1 MNKTLRF
8 SLLSMLLMLCGSV
21 FADNVTVTFAAG
33 TDKGTTTAEAPG
45 EDHITK
51 NGVTIAISNGAMA
64 TDQYRVYKGQTFT
77 VTSSVGNITKIEVT
91 CTANGTAKQGPGCL
105 ENPTSGTYSFE
116 SDGKGGVWTG
126 NAAEVQFSTP
136 SNQCRMTKV
145 VVTVGEG
152 GSDPDPDPD
161 PDPQPDEVKVVTIAE
176 FNAAAEST
184 EVWYQLSGTV
194 KNLKDG
200 DQYGNF
206 DLEDETGSVYVY
218 GLLSEKGGAKKLFQ
232 ELAAEKGIKN
242 GTKITIIGNRG
253 SYKEKIEVMNAYF
266 VSVDGQGEEPDP
278 DPDPQPDEVKVVTV
292 AEFNAAAESTEVWY
306 QLSGT
311 VRNLKDGDIYGNFDL
326 EDATG
331 SVYVYGLLSE
341 KGGAKKL
348 FQELAAEKGI
358 KNGTKITLI
367 GNRGS
372 YNDKIEVTNAY
383 FVSVDGQ
390 EDDPDPDPQP
400 DEVKVVTVAEFNAAA
415 ESTEVW
421 YQLSGTVRNLKDG
434 DIYGN
439 FDLEDATG
447 SVYVYGLLS
456 EKGGAKKLFQELAAE
471 KGIKNGTKI
480 TIIGNRGSY
489 NDKIEVTNAYFVS
502 VDGQEE
508 DPDPQPDEIKDATVA
523 EFNAAAESTDVWY
536 KLSGEVKN
544 LNDGDKY
551 GNFDLEDA
559 TGSVYVYGLLSE
571 KGGAKGEFQA
581 LAAEK
586 GIKNGCK
593 ITIIGNRGSYKDK
606 IEVTNAY
613 FVSVD
618 EAAPAE
624 LTISGETTFV
634 ESTVVTIIPSDVDHD
649 VYYTLDGSDPKTS
662 STQVRYMEPF
672 TITESCTVKAWEED
686 ADIYAEKTFTKAEAP
701 AEMTVEDVIAAAP
714 ESTNATD
721 GQQKVWVKGYIV
733 GFVDGAKLADGAKF
747 TAEGCETATNLLLAT
762 NPAETNVENCI
773 PVQLPS
779 GDIRAALNLQDNPD
793 NLGKEVKLYGY
804 VLKYFSAPGLKNVT
818 AYEFTG
824 NTGVELQNAETI
836 QNGKMYNLAGQRVS
850 ENYRGIVIMN
860 GKKIIK
866 K

>member
-1 MNKTLRF
+1 MYNLNQNIMTKTLRF
-8 SLLSMLLMLCGSV
+8 SLLSMLLMLCGSMYADEV
-21 FADNVTVTFAAG
+21 KFDFSADNAYSLFGLSGFSSNDSNAGDITENKSTTSGDVTVTVSPCDGKNPNRMWTGSLRMYGG
-33 TDKGTTTAEAPG
+33 TL
-45 EDHITK
+45 
-51 NGVTIAISNGAMA
+51 TIASAGKNITAIEFTLNNSKWGNNTANTGKLETGKWTGDAASVVITVGGNTQIKSM
-64 TDQYRVYKGQTFT
+64 T
-77 VTSSVGNITKIEVT
+77 VT
-91 CTANGTAKQGPGCL
+91 L
-105 ENPTSGTYSFE
+105 
-116 SDGKGGVWTG
+116 
-126 NAAEVQFSTP
+126 
-136 SNQCRMTKV
+136 
-145 VVTVGEG
+145 GEG
-152 GSDPDPDPD
+152 GTTPDPDPE
-161 PDPQPDEVKVVTIAE
+161 PQPGEIKKVTVAE

-184 EVWYQLSGTV
+184 DVWYQLSGTV

-206 DLEDETGSVYVY
+206 DLEDETGTVYVY
-218 GLLSEKGGAKKLFQ
+218 GLLSEKGGEKKLFQ

-253 SYKEKIEVMNAYF
+253 SYKEKIEVLNAYF
-266 VSVDGQGEEPDP
+266 VSVDGQGEEPE
-278 DPDPQPDEVKVVTV
+278 PQPEETK
-292 AEFNAAAESTEVWY
+292 
-306 QLSGT
+306 
-311 VRNLKDGDIYGNFDL
+311 K
-326 EDATG
+326 AT
-331 SVYVYGLLSE
+331 
-341 KGGAKKL
+341 
-348 FQELAAEKGI
+348 I
-358 KNGTKITLI
+358 
-367 GNRGS
+367 
-372 YNDKIEVTNAY
+372 
-383 FVSVDGQ
+383 
-390 EDDPDPDPQP
+390 
-400 DEVKVVTVAEFNAAA
+400 
-415 ESTEVW
+415 
-421 YQLSGTVRNLKDG
+421 
-434 DIYGN
+434 
-439 FDLEDATG
+439 
-447 SVYVYGLLS
+447 
-456 EKGGAKKLFQELAAE
+456 
-471 KGIKNGTKI
+471 
-480 TIIGNRGSY
+480 
-489 NDKIEVTNAYFVS
+489 
-502 VDGQEE
+502 
-508 DPDPQPDEIKDATVA
+508 A

-536 KLSGEVKN
+536 KLKGEVKN
-544 LNDGDKY
+544 LKDGDKY

-634 ESTVVTIIPSDVDHD
+634 ESTVVTITPSDVDHD
-649 VYYTLDGSDPKTS
+649 VYYTLDGTDPKTS

-672 TITESCTVKAWEED
+672 TITETCTVRAWEED

-714 ESTNATD
+714 ENTNATE

-733 GFVDGAKLADGAKF
+733 GFVDGAKLAEGAKF

-773 PVQLPS
+773 PVQLPA

-824 NTGVELQNAETI
+824 ETGVEMINAEAQ
-836 QNGKMYNLAGQRVS
+836 QNGRIYNLAGQRVD
-850 ENYRGIVIMN
+850 NAFKGIVIVG
-860 GKKIIK
+860 GKKIVK

>member
-1 MNKTLRF
+1 MYNLNQNIMTKTLRF
-8 SLLSMLLMLCGSV
+8 SLLSMLLMLCGSMYADEV
-21 FADNVTVTFAAG
+21 KFDFSADNAYSLFGLSGFSSNDSNAGDITENKSTTSGDVTVTVSPCDGKNPNRMWTGSLRMYGG
-33 TDKGTTTAEAPG
+33 TL
-45 EDHITK
+45 
-51 NGVTIAISNGAMA
+51 TIASAGKNITAIEFTLNNNKWGNNTANTGKLETGKWTGDAASVVITVGGNTQIKSM
-64 TDQYRVYKGQTFT
+64 T
-77 VTSSVGNITKIEVT
+77 VT
-91 CTANGTAKQGPGCL
+91 L
-105 ENPTSGTYSFE
+105 
-116 SDGKGGVWTG
+116 
-126 NAAEVQFSTP
+126 
-136 SNQCRMTKV
+136 
-145 VVTVGEG
+145 GEG
-152 GSDPDPDPD
+152 GTTPDPDPE
-161 PDPQPDEVKVVTIAE
+161 PQPGEIKKVTVAE

-184 EVWYQLSGTV
+184 DVWYQLSGTV

-200 DQYGNF
+200 DIYGNF

-218 GLLSEKGGAKKLFQ
+218 GLLSEKGGEKKLFQ

-242 GTKITIIGNRG
+242 GTKITICGNRG
-253 SYKEKIEVMNAYF
+253 SYGDKIEVVNAYF
-266 VSVDGQGEEPDP
+266 VSVDGQGEEPE
-278 DPDPQPDEVKVVTV
+278 PQPDEVK
-292 AEFNAAAESTEVWY
+292 
-306 QLSGT
+306 
-311 VRNLKDGDIYGNFDL
+311 
-326 EDATG
+326 DAT
-331 SVYVYGLLSE
+331 
-341 KGGAKKL
+341 
-348 FQELAAEKGI
+348 I
-358 KNGTKITLI
+358 
-367 GNRGS
+367 
-372 YNDKIEVTNAY
+372 
-383 FVSVDGQ
+383 
-390 EDDPDPDPQP
+390 
-400 DEVKVVTVAEFNAAA
+400 
-415 ESTEVW
+415 
-421 YQLSGTVRNLKDG
+421 
-434 DIYGN
+434 
-439 FDLEDATG
+439 
-447 SVYVYGLLS
+447 
-456 EKGGAKKLFQELAAE
+456 
-471 KGIKNGTKI
+471 
-480 TIIGNRGSY
+480 
-489 NDKIEVTNAYFVS
+489 
-502 VDGQEE
+502 
-508 DPDPQPDEIKDATVA
+508 A

-536 KLSGEVKN
+536 KLKGEVKN
-544 LNDGDKY
+544 LKDGDKY

-714 ESTNATD
+714 ESTNATE

-733 GFVDGAKLADGAKF
+733 GFVDGAKLAEGAKF

-773 PVQLPS
+773 PVQLPA

-824 NTGVELQNAETI
+824 ETGVEMINAEAQ
-836 QNGKMYNLAGQRVS
+836 QNGRIYNLAGQRVD
-850 ENYRGIVIMN
+850 NAFKGIVIVG
-860 GKKIIK
+860 GKKIVK

>member
-1 MNKTLRF
+1 MYNLKPKIMTKTLRF
-8 SLLSMLLMLCGSV
+8 SLLSMLLMLCGSMY
-21 FADNVTVTFAAG
+21 ADEVKFDFSVDNAYSLFGLSGFSSNDSNAGDITENKSTTSGDVTVTVSPCDGKNPNRMWTGSLRMYGG
-33 TDKGTTTAEAPG
+33 TL
-45 EDHITK
+45 
-51 NGVTIAISNGAMA
+51 TIASAGKNITAIEFTLNNNKWGNNTANTGKLETGKWTGDAASVVITVGGNTQIKSM
-64 TDQYRVYKGQTFT
+64 T
-77 VTSSVGNITKIEVT
+77 VT
-91 CTANGTAKQGPGCL
+91 L
-105 ENPTSGTYSFE
+105 
-116 SDGKGGVWTG
+116 
-126 NAAEVQFSTP
+126 
-136 SNQCRMTKV
+136 
-145 VVTVGEG
+145 GEG
-152 GSDPDPDPD
+152 GTTPDPDPE
-161 PDPQPDEVKVVTIAE
+161 PQPGEIKKVTVAE

-184 EVWYQLSGTV
+184 DVWYQLSGTV

-206 DLEDETGSVYVY
+206 DLEDETGTVYVY
-218 GLLSEKGGAKKLFQ
+218 GLLSEKGGEKKLFQ

-253 SYKEKIEVMNAYF
+253 SYKEKIEVLNAYF
-266 VSVDGQGEEPDP
+266 VSVDGQGEEPE
-278 DPDPQPDEVKVVTV
+278 PQPEETKKATI
-292 AEFNAAAESTEVWY
+292 AEFNAAAESTTVWY

-311 VRNLKDGDIYGNFDL
+311 VKNLKDGDIYGNFDL
-326 EDATG
+326 EDETG

-341 KGGAKKL
+341 KGG
-348 FQELAAEKGI
+348 E
-358 KNGTKITLI
+358 
-367 GNRGS
+367 
-372 YNDKIEVTNAY
+372 
-383 FVSVDGQ
+383 
-390 EDDPDPDPQP
+390 
-400 DEVKVVTVAEFNAAA
+400 
-415 ESTEVW
+415 
-421 YQLSGTVRNLKDG
+421 
-434 DIYGN
+434 
-439 FDLEDATG
+439 
-447 SVYVYGLLS
+447 
-456 EKGGAKKLFQELAAE
+456 KKLFQELAAE

-480 TIIGNRGSY
+480 TICGNRGSY
-489 NDKIEVTNAYFVS
+489 GDKIEVVNAYFVS
-502 VDGQEE
+502 VDGQGDTPE
-508 DPDPQPDEIKDATVA
+508 PQPDEVKDATIA

-536 KLSGEVKN
+536 KLKGEVKN

-559 TGSVYVYGLLSE
+559 TGTVYVYGLLSE

-613 FVSVD
+613 FVSID

-624 LTISGETTFV
+624 ITISGETTFE
-634 ESTVVTIIPSDVDHD
+634 ESTVVTITPSDVDHD
-649 VYYTLDGSDPKTS
+649 VYYTLDGTDPKTS

-672 TITESCTVKAWEED
+672 TITETCTVRAWEED

-714 ESTNATD
+714 ENTNATE

-733 GFVDGAKLADGAKF
+733 GFVDGAKLAEGAKF

-773 PVQLPS
+773 PVQLPA

-824 NTGVELQNAETI
+824 ETGVEMINAEAQ
-836 QNGKMYNLAGQRVS
+836 QNGRFYNLAGQRVD
-850 ENYRGIVIMN
+850 NAFKGIVIVN
-860 GKKIIK
+860 GKKIVK

>member
-1 MNKTLRF
+1 MNKILRF
-8 SLLSMLLMLCGSV
+8 SLLSMLMMLCGSV

-184 EVWYQLSGTV
+184 DVWYQLSGTV
-194 KNLKDG
+194 RNLKDG

-206 DLEDETGSVYVY
+206 DLEDATGSVYVY

-266 VSVDGQGEEPDP
+266 VSVDGQ
-278 DPDPQPDEVKVVTV
+278 
-292 AEFNAAAESTEVWY
+292 
-306 QLSGT
+306 
-311 VRNLKDGDIYGNFDL
+311 
-326 EDATG
+326 ED
-331 SVYVYGLLSE
+331 
-341 KGGAKKL
+341 
-348 FQELAAEKGI
+348 
-358 KNGTKITLI
+358 
-367 GNRGS
+367 
-372 YNDKIEVTNAY
+372 
-383 FVSVDGQ
+383 
-390 EDDPDPDPQP
+390 
-400 DEVKVVTVAEFNAAA
+400 
-415 ESTEVW
+415 
-421 YQLSGTVRNLKDG
+421 
-434 DIYGN
+434 
-439 FDLEDATG
+439 
-447 SVYVYGLLS
+447 
-456 EKGGAKKLFQELAAE
+456 
-471 KGIKNGTKI
+471 
-480 TIIGNRGSY
+480 
-489 NDKIEVTNAYFVS
+489 
-502 VDGQEE
+502 

-571 KGGAKGEFQA
+571 KGGAKGDFQA

-613 FVSVD
+613 FVSID

-634 ESTVVTIIPSDVDHD
+634 ESTVVTITPSDVDHD
-649 VYYTLDGSDPKTS
+649 VYYTLDGTDPKTS

-733 GFVDGAKLADGAKF
+733 GFVDGAKLAEGAKF

-804 VLKYFSAPGLKNVT
+804 VLKYFSVPGLKNVT

-860 GKKIIK
+860 GKKVIK

>member
-1 MNKTLRF
+1 MTVSPCDGKNPNRMWTGSLRMYGGTL
-8 SLLSMLLMLCGSV
+8 
-21 FADNVTVTFAAG
+21 
-33 TDKGTTTAEAPG
+33 
-45 EDHITK
+45 
-51 NGVTIAISNGAMA
+51 TIASSGKNITAIE
-64 TDQYRVYKGQTFT
+64 FT
-77 VTSSVGNITKIEVT
+77 LNNNKWGNNTANVGNIE
-91 CTANGTAKQGPGCL
+91 A
-105 ENPTSGTYSFE
+105 
-116 SDGKGGVWTG
+116 GKWTG
-126 NAAEVQFSTP
+126 DAASVVITVGGNTQIKS
-136 SNQCRMTKV
+136 MT
-145 VVTVGEG
+145 VTLGEG

-184 EVWYQLSGTV
+184 DVWYQLSGTV
-194 KNLKDG
+194 RNLKDG

-206 DLEDETGSVYVY
+206 DLEDATGSVYVY

-266 VSVDGQGEEPDP
+266 VSVDGQEDDPDP
-278 DPDPQPDEVKVVTV
+278 DPDPQPDEVKVVTI
-292 AEFNAAAESTEVWY
+292 ADFNAAAESTEVWY

-311 VRNLKDGDIYGNFDL
+311 VRNLKDGD
-326 EDATG
+326 
-331 SVYVYGLLSE
+331 
-341 KGGAKKL
+341 
-348 FQELAAEKGI
+348 Q
-358 KNGTKITLI
+358 
-367 GNRGS
+367 
-372 YNDKIEVTNAY
+372 
-383 FVSVDGQ
+383 
-390 EDDPDPDPQP
+390 
-400 DEVKVVTVAEFNAAA
+400 
-415 ESTEVW
+415 
-421 YQLSGTVRNLKDG
+421 
-434 DIYGN
+434 YGN

-489 NDKIEVTNAYFVS
+489 KEKIEVMNAYFVS
-502 VDGQEE
+502 VDGQED

-581 LAAEK
+581 LAQEK

-662 STQVRYMEPF
+662 NTQVRYMEPF

-804 VLKYFSAPGLKNVT
+804 VLKYFSVPGLKNVT

-860 GKKIIK
+860 GKKVIK

>member
-8 SLLSMLLMLCGSV
+8 SLLSMLIMLCGSV

-184 EVWYQLSGTV
+184 DVWYQLSGTV
-194 KNLKDG
+194 RNLKDG

-206 DLEDETGSVYVY
+206 DLEDATGSVYVY

-390 EDDPDPDPQP
+390 EDDPDP
-400 DEVKVVTVAEFNAAA
+400 
-415 ESTEVW
+415 
-421 YQLSGTVRNLKDG
+421 
-434 DIYGN
+434 
-439 FDLEDATG
+439 
-447 SVYVYGLLS
+447 
-456 EKGGAKKLFQELAAE
+456 
-471 KGIKNGTKI
+471 
-480 TIIGNRGSY
+480 
-489 NDKIEVTNAYFVS
+489 
-502 VDGQEE
+502 
-508 DPDPQPDEIKDATVA
+508 QPDEIKDATVA

-613 FVSVD
+613 FVSID

-804 VLKYFSAPGLKNVT
+804 VLKYFSVPGLKNVT

>member
-1 MNKTLRF
+1 MNKILRF
-8 SLLSMLLMLCGSV
+8 SLLSMLMMLCGSV

-184 EVWYQLSGTV
+184 DVWYQLSGTV
-194 KNLKDG
+194 RNLKDG

-206 DLEDETGSVYVY
+206 DLEDATGSVYVY

-266 VSVDGQGEEPDP
+266 VSVDGQGEDPDP

-311 VRNLKDGDIYGNFDL
+311 VRNLKDGDQYGNFDL

-372 YNDKIEVTNAY
+372 YGDKIEV
-383 FVSVDGQ
+383 V
-390 EDDPDPDPQP
+390 
-400 DEVKVVTVAEFNAAA
+400 
-415 ESTEVW
+415 
-421 YQLSGTVRNLKDG
+421 
-434 DIYGN
+434 
-439 FDLEDATG
+439 
-447 SVYVYGLLS
+447 
-456 EKGGAKKLFQELAAE
+456 
-471 KGIKNGTKI
+471 
-480 TIIGNRGSY
+480 
-489 NDKIEVTNAYFVS
+489 NAYFVS

-571 KGGAKGEFQA
+571 KGGAKGDFQA

-613 FVSVD
+613 FVSID

-634 ESTVVTIIPSDVDHD
+634 ESTVVTITPSDVDHD
-649 VYYTLDGSDPKTS
+649 VYYTLDGTDPKTS

-733 GFVDGAKLADGAKF
+733 GFVDGAKLAEGAKF

-804 VLKYFSAPGLKNVT
+804 VLKYFSVPGLKNVT

-860 GKKIIK
+860 GKKVIK